1 LKGGNKMGEFNEY
14 LSVFIDESKEYVQLL
29 NESLLELEKNT
40 SDMEQINR
48 AFRALHTLKGMAGT
62 MGFEVLAKLC
72 HRMES
77 YLDGARSS
85 KIKIS
90 SNELDFLFAGL
101 DMIDKMIQNI
111 VNNGTDE
118 IPDDVNSLAS
128 IFERIAAGEKV
139 ESKSTISAEKQAEK
153 KDDNFGNF
161 KKLSEERRNK
171 EATPQVGSD
180 SFASEIIRD
189 VLDEANKRKIPAYNV
204 VINLQEGTQLKSARM
219 YMVFH
224 TLEELGVDIIK
235 SIPSVE
241 DIEAEKFDLTV
252 ELMCVGNVS
261 QEKIYEKIM
270 KISEIKSVIVRP
282 IEEKERVIESNEN
295 EEQSTDNG
303 KQKGEEQKKTK
314 ITQTVRVDIEKL
326 DTLMNLMGELVIARS
341 RIADILKKYNIK
353 EVDESLAQLSR
364 ITLDLQNVVMK
375 VRMVPI
381 EFVFNRFPRMV
392 RDLSRSL
399 NKEINFVME
408 GEETELDRTFVEVIG
423 DPLVHLIRNAID
435 HGIETK
441 EERISNGKT
450 PIGTV
455 KISARHEGNNVVIE
469 VEDDGR
475 GMNREKIMR
484 KAIEKGLITE
494 ERAIGMPDE
503 KIFEYVFLPGFST
516 KDEVSELSGRGVGM
530 DVVKSTVDS
539 LNGTV
544 SLESKLG
551 KGTKVTIRLPLTL
564 AIIQALL
571 IKVNKYVYAIPIS
584 IIDSTLNI
592 SSKDIRVVQNE
603 EVIVIRGE
611 VIPLVK
617 LWRVFGM
624 EHEETPKEMN
634 VVVVKAGVRKYG
646 LTVDTLIGQE
656 DIVIKSL
663 GKIFSDVKI
672 FSGGA
677 TLGDGSIALILDVMN
692 IIE

>member
-1 LKGGNKMGEFNEY
+1 MGEFNEY
-14 LSVFIDESKEYVQLL
+14 LGVFIDESKEYVQLL

-241 DIEAEKFDLTV
+241 DIETEKFDLTV

-423 DPLVHLIRNAID
+423 DPLVHLIRNTID

-692 IIE
+692 IIK

>member
-1 LKGGNKMGEFNEY
+1 MGEFNEY
-14 LSVFIDESKEYVQLL
+14 LGVFIDESKEYVQLL

-503 KIFEYVFLPGFST
+503 KIFECVFLPGFST

>member
-1 LKGGNKMGEFNEY
+1 MGEFNEY

-128 IFERIAAGEKV
+128 VFERIAAGEKV
-139 ESKSTISAEKQAEK
+139 ESKSTNLGEKQSER
-153 KDDNFGNF
+153 KDDDSKNF
-161 KKLSEERRNK
+161 KKLSEKRENK
-171 EATPQVGSD
+171 ETSSQVGSD
-180 SFASEIIRD
+180 SFANEIIKD

-241 DIEAEKFDLTV
+241 DIEAEKFDLTI

-261 QEKIYEKIM
+261 QEKIYEKVM

-282 IEEKERVIESNEN
+282 IEEKGKAVKSNED
-295 EEQSTDNG
+295 EEQSIDNG

-435 HGIETK
+435 HGIEKK
-441 EERISNGKT
+441 EERISNGKP

-484 KAIEKGLITE
+484 KAIERGLITE

-551 KGTKVTIRLPLTL
+551 KGSKVTIRLPLTL

-617 LWRVFGM
+617 LWHVFGM

>member
-1 LKGGNKMGEFNEY
+1 MGEFNEY

-111 VNNGTDE
+111 VNKGTDE

-128 IFERIAAGEKV
+128 VFERIAAGEKV
-139 ESKSTISAEKQAEK
+139 ESKSTNLGEKQSER
-153 KDDNFGNF
+153 KDDDSKNF
-161 KKLSEERRNK
+161 KKLSEKRENK
-171 EATPQVGSD
+171 ETSPQVGSD
-180 SFASEIIRD
+180 SFANEIIKD

-241 DIEAEKFDLTV
+241 DIEAEKFDLTI

-261 QEKIYEKIM
+261 QEKIYEKVM

-282 IEEKERVIESNEN
+282 IEEKGKAVKSNED
-295 EEQSTDNG
+295 EEQSIDNG

-435 HGIETK
+435 HGIEKK
-441 EERISNGKT
+441 EERISNGKP

-484 KAIEKGLITE
+484 KAIERGLITE

-551 KGTKVTIRLPLTL
+551 KGSKVTIRLPLTL

-617 LWRVFGM
+617 LWHVFGM

>member
-111 VNNGTDE
+111 VNKGTDE
-118 IPDDVNSLAS
+118 IPDDVNSLA
-128 IFERIAAGEKV
+128 IVFERIAAGEKV
-139 ESKSTISAEKQAEK
+139 ESKSTNLGEKQSER
-153 KDDNFGNF
+153 KDDDSKNF
-161 KKLSEERRNK
+161 KKLSEKRENK
-171 EATPQVGSD
+171 ETSPQVGSD
-180 SFASEIIRD
+180 SFANEIIKD

-241 DIEAEKFDLTV
+241 DIEAEKFDLTI

-261 QEKIYEKIM
+261 QEKIYEKVM

-282 IEEKERVIESNEN
+282 IEEKGKAVKSNED
-295 EEQSTDNG
+295 EEQSIDNG

-435 HGIETK
+435 HGIEKK
-441 EERISNGKT
+441 EERISNGKP

-484 KAIEKGLITE
+484 KAIERGLITE

-551 KGTKVTIRLPLTL
+551 KGSKVTIRLPLTL

-617 LWRVFGM
+617 LWHVFGM

>member
-1 LKGGNKMGEFNEY
+1 MGEFNEY

-139 ESKSTISAEKQAEK
+139 ESKSAISAEK

>member
-1 LKGGNKMGEFNEY
+1 MGEFNEY

-29 NESLLELEKNT
+29 NESLLELEKDK

-48 AFRALHTLKGMAGT
+48 AFRALHTLKGMSGT

-77 YLDGARSS
+77 YLDGARSN

-118 IPDDVNSLAS
+118 IADDVNSLAS
-128 IFERIAAGEKV
+128 IFERIAAGEKI
-139 ESKSTISAEKQAEK
+139 ESKSTTLIKGKSTLETQNGNLENDMRTQEKQE
-153 KDDNFGNF
+153 
-161 KKLSEERRNK
+161 NK
-171 EATPQVGSD
+171 EVTTRVVSE
-180 SFASEIIRD
+180 SFANEVIKD
-189 VLDEANKRKIPAYNV
+189 VLNEAKKRKIPAYNV

-224 TLEELGVDIIK
+224 TLEEIGVDIIK

-252 ELMCVGNVS
+252 ELMCIGNVS
-261 QEKIYEKIM
+261 QEKIYEKLINV
-270 KISEIKSVIVRP
+270 SEVKNVIVRP
-282 IEEKERVIESNEN
+282 IEQKEGTAESNEN

-303 KQKGEEQKKTK
+303 KQKNEEQKKTK

-399 NKEINFVME
+399 NKEINFIME

-441 EERISNGKT
+441 EERISIGKD

-475 GMNREKIMR
+475 GLSREKILR
-484 KAIEKGLITE
+484 KVIERGLITE
-494 ERAIGMPDE
+494 EKAIGMPDE
-503 KIFEYVFLPGFST
+503 KIFEYIFLPGFST

-544 SLESKLG
+544 SLESILG

-571 IKVNKYVYAIPIS
+571 IKVNNYVYAIPIS

-592 SSKDIRVVQNE
+592 SSQDIRVVQNE

-617 LWRVFGM
+617 LWHVFGM
-624 EHEETPKEMN
+624 EHEETPEEMN
-634 VVVVKAGVRKYG
+634 VVVVKTGMRKYG

>member
-1 LKGGNKMGEFNEY
+1 MGEFNEY

-128 IFERIAAGEKV
+128 VFERIAAGEKV

-161 KKLSEERRNK
+161 KKLSEKRENK
-171 EATPQVGSD
+171 ETSPQVGSD
-180 SFASEIIRD
+180 SFANEIIKD

-282 IEEKERVIESNEN
+282 IEEKGKAVKSNED
-295 EEQSTDNG
+295 EEQSIDNG

-435 HGIETK
+435 HGIEKK
-441 EERISNGKT
+441 EERISNGKP

-551 KGTKVTIRLPLTL
+551 KGSKVTIRLPLTL

-617 LWRVFGM
+617 LWHVFGM

>member
-1 LKGGNKMGEFNEY
+1 MGEFNEY

-161 KKLSEERRNK
+161 KKLSEKRENK
-171 EATPQVGSD
+171 ETSSQVGSD
-180 SFASEIIRD
+180 SFANEIIKD

-241 DIEAEKFDLTV
+241 DIEAEKFDLTI

-261 QEKIYEKIM
+261 QEKIYEKVM

-282 IEEKERVIESNEN
+282 IEEKGKAVKSNED
-295 EEQSTDNG
+295 EEQSIDNG

-435 HGIETK
+435 HGIEKK
-441 EERISNGKT
+441 EERISNGKP

-551 KGTKVTIRLPLTL
+551 KGSKITIRLPLTL

-617 LWRVFGM
+617 LWHVFGM

>member
-1 LKGGNKMGEFNEY
+1 MGEFNEY

-139 ESKSTISAEKQAEK
+139 ESKSTISAEKQSER
-153 KDDNFGNF
+153 KDDDSKNF
-161 KKLSEERRNK
+161 KKLSEKRENK
-171 EATPQVGSD
+171 ETSPQVGSD
-180 SFASEIIRD
+180 SFANEIIKD

-241 DIEAEKFDLTV
+241 DIEAEKFDLTI

-261 QEKIYEKIM
+261 QEKIYEKVM

-282 IEEKERVIESNEN
+282 IEEKGKAVKSNED
-295 EEQSTDNG
+295 EEQSIDNG

-435 HGIETK
+435 HGIEKK
-441 EERISNGKT
+441 EERISNGKP

-551 KGTKVTIRLPLTL
+551 KGSKITIRLPLTL

-617 LWRVFGM
+617 LWHVFGM

>member
-1 LKGGNKMGEFNEY
+1 MGEFNEY

-180 SFASEIIRD
+180 SFANEVIKD

-270 KISEIKSVIVRP
+270 KISEVKSVIVRP
-282 IEEKERVIESNEN
+282 IEE
-295 EEQSTDNG
+295 NG
-303 KQKGEEQKKTK
+303 KAVENNEDEEHNTDSGKAKG
-314 ITQTVRVDIEKL
+314 
-326 DTLMNLMGELVIARS
+326 
-341 RIADILKKYNIK
+341 
-353 EVDESLAQLSR
+353 
-364 ITLDLQNVVMK
+364 
-375 VRMVPI
+375 
-381 EFVFNRFPRMV
+381 
-392 RDLSRSL
+392 
-399 NKEINFVME
+399 
-408 GEETELDRTFVEVIG
+408 
-423 DPLVHLIRNAID
+423 
-435 HGIETK
+435 
-441 EERISNGKT
+441 
-450 PIGTV
+450 
-455 KISARHEGNNVVIE
+455 
-469 VEDDGR
+469 
-475 GMNREKIMR
+475 
-484 KAIEKGLITE
+484 
-494 ERAIGMPDE
+494 
-503 KIFEYVFLPGFST
+503 
-516 KDEVSELSGRGVGM
+516 
-530 DVVKSTVDS
+530 
-539 LNGTV
+539 
-544 SLESKLG
+544 
-551 KGTKVTIRLPLTL
+551 
-564 AIIQALL
+564 
-571 IKVNKYVYAIPIS
+571 
-584 IIDSTLNI
+584 
-592 SSKDIRVVQNE
+592 
-603 EVIVIRGE
+603 
-611 VIPLVK
+611 
-617 LWRVFGM
+617 
-624 EHEETPKEMN
+624 
-634 VVVVKAGVRKYG
+634 
-646 LTVDTLIGQE
+646 
-656 DIVIKSL
+656 
-663 GKIFSDVKI
+663 
-672 FSGGA
+672 
-677 TLGDGSIALILDVMN
+677 
-692 IIE
+692 